1 MFGMA
6 TNTSKVRD
14 TVEDD
19 LETQI
24 ASLRK
29 ELSSI
34 SKSLSDQGYDLYDQ
48 ASSTYDTI
56 KQSGRK
62 AARFVG
68 DEAHYVADKAR
79 ENPLTAVAIVS
90 AVAAVGLLVGL
101 SAYRR

>member
-1 MFGMA
+1 MA
-6 TNTSKVRD
+6 MNTSKVRD
-14 TVEDD
+14 TIDDD

-48 ASSTYDTI
+48 ASSTYGSV

-62 AARFVG
+62 AVRLVG
-68 DEAHYVADKAR
+68 EEAQYVAEKAK

-90 AVAAVGLLVGL
+90 AVAAVGLLIGL

>member
-1 MFGMA
+1 MA

-14 TVEDD
+14 AIEED

-48 ASSTYDTI
+48 ASSTYDSV

-62 AARFVG
+62 AVRFVG
-68 DEAHYVADKAR
+68 DEAQYVAEKAK
-79 ENPLTAVAIVS
+79 ENPLTAVAVVS
-90 AVAAVGLLVGL
+90 AVAAVGLLIGL
-101 SAYRR
+101 SVYRR